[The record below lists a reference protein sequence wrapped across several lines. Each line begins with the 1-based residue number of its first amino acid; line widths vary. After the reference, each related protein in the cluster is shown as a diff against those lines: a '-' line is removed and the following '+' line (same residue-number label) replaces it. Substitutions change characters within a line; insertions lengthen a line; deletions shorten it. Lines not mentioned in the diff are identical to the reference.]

1 MGWIKPEIKMSNHDF
16 MLGRIQLSVLKP
28 KNEYY
33 SFWWDIIFTFMLTQI
48 NVIKFPFDFN

>member
-33 SFWWDIIFTFMLTQI
+33 SFWWDIIFTFMVTQI